1 MVSCCTF
8 AMAATSAARNCGI
21 FILGAIPAFYG
32 GVAMPSKP
40 RDLRR
45 RLTLDLLL
53 ELLDGNGRLV
63 APLTVGRLLRLHL
76 LCGPS
81 KPMGLPSSR

>member
-1 MVSCCTF
+1 
-8 AMAATSAARNCGI
+8 
-21 FILGAIPAFYG
+21 
-32 GVAMPSKP
+32 MPSKP
-40 RDLRR
+40 SDLRR

-53 ELLDGNGRLV
+53 ELLGGNGRLV
-63 APLTVGRLLRLHL
+63 APPHRPRLLRLHL